1 MSESYEGENVW
12 RALLGTVSII
22 GGWFCFVYCCYK
34 FALCRKKEEEKIQT
48 IIVSPSKS
56 VVTETVC
63 LNCEK
68 NKYSSLV

>member
-1 MSESYEGENVW
+1 MSEWYNDEVF
-12 RALLGTVSII
+12 RALLGTISVI
-22 GGWFCFVYCCYK
+22 GGWLCFTYCCYK
-34 FALCRKKEEEKIQT
+34 FALFRKKEEKRIQT

-56 VVTETVC
+56 VVTKTVC